1 MVNIM
6 LFLFRLVYFR
16 MFKNLNKKKKVFK
29 FGIFRWMV
37 DKVMVIFVWEN
48 LYLFCE
54 YGGLVCVIVL
64 INLVGEYRS
73 RCYGFI
79 FNGI

>member
-1 MVNIM
+1 M

-16 MFKNLNKKKKVFK
+16 MFKNLNIKKKVFK
-29 FGIFRWMV
+29 FGIFCWMV

-54 YGGLVCVIVL
+54 YSGLVCVIVL
-64 INLVGEYRS
+64 INFWWVNMGVDVMVLYLMVYK
-73 RCYGFI
+73 F
-79 FNGI
+79 